1 MTKEGPGSPGG
12 QGRES
17 HPGPLSCHSMGS
29 RARRALLVA
38 VAAVIVVVCALLVA
52 WWVDMAAASPW
63 AGLTYQPALA
73 GDLEGP
79 LQGLLRRRAGEV
91 TGVVPGSP
99 AARAGLEVGDTIRTV
114 GGVPVEALSSLTELS
129 RSVRPGDTVVYGV
142 ERDGAPLA
150 LRVTLGSM
158 GGAVG
163 VQVAYWSSLL
173 VGLSFLAISLL
184 VAWARPRSAAAL
196 LFFLA
201 SVAAAGSFVAF
212 AFGEPVLAGQQ
223 GIAAV
228 TFDPDRLLL
237 LLGGVIVMSVLTAN
251 LLLHLALVFPHR
263 RPLLDR
269 WPGVVAWVHTL
280 PFLPLV
286 LLALLVAAVAVTGPD
301 VALAA
306 VVLAAVGCLA
316 ALVLKVARRVRSRGL
331 WSALL
336 TSPWPV
342 QGVVVA
348 GTVAAA
354 PLVRLLPSHS
364 AVLAGAL
371 AGMGAVFLSLGL
383 MLVWSVLTCVALHR
397 SYREAGVEE
406 QRQVRWPVWG
416 TLVALG
422 GSLTVVV
429 VTLVVTTLLDRP
441 QFTASHWMLALN
453 TVAKLLYVLIPVS
466 FAFGIVKHRLLEIDV
481 IIRKTLVWSLAT
493 GLVVA
498 VYLLLAGV
506 FGVAVV
512 AATGVTSQVVA
523 VVATLVAAVLLV
535 PVRLQVQR
543 LVDRRLGRRGPDL
556 DQARRQLAETVA
568 SGRGLEPVAAALAD
582 GIQRALQCR
591 TVALLGWDAEVDHLR
606 PLATVGV
613 PDPVRD
619 RLELPLVDLTGLPEG
634 EAIHLAEAPPRA
646 LDPGLLRRVD
656 ATLGAVGR
664 HRGEPFALLVVGGR
678 LDREPYGAGE
688 ESFLLEAAGQL
699 ALAVATF
706 SVRRIDLTVV
716 AARVV

>member
-1 MTKEGPGSPGG
+1 MSAA
-12 QGRES
+12 
-17 HPGPLSCHSMGS
+17 
-29 RARRALLVA
+29 ARRALLVLVTA
-38 VAAVIVVVCALLVA
+38 VAVAVCAFLVVL
-52 WWVDMAAASPW
+52 WLDLAAESPW
-63 AGLTYQPALA
+63 AGMSYQPALSRE
-73 GDLEGP
+73 LEGP
-79 LQGLLRRRAGEV
+79 LGGLLRRPAGEI
-91 TGVVPGSP
+91 TGVVPGS
-99 AARAGLEVGDTIRTV
+99 AGDRAGLEVGDTIRSI
-114 GGVPVEALSSLTELS
+114 GGVSVEALTPLTELS
-129 RSVRPGDTVVYGV
+129 RRVRPGDTVVYQV
-142 ERDGAPLA
+142 ERDGRPLEVG
-150 LRVTLGSM
+150 VTFGSM
-158 GGAVG
+158 LRA
-163 VQVAYWSSLL
+163 VQVHVAFWSSLL
-173 VGLSFLAISLL
+173 VGLAFLAISLL
-184 VAWARPRSAAAL
+184 VAWARPRSTAAL
-196 LFFLA
+196 LFFFS
-201 SVAAAGSFVAF
+201 SVAAAASYVAF
-212 AFGEPVLAGQQ
+212 AFGEPALAGQQ

-286 LLALLVAAVAVTGPD
+286 LLALLVAAIAVTGLD
-301 VALAA
+301 AAFAA

-316 ALVLKVARRVRSRGL
+316 ALVLKIARRVRSRGL
-331 WSALL
+331 WAALL

-342 QGVVVA
+342 QGAVVA
-348 GTVAAA
+348 ATMASA
-354 PLVRLLPSHS
+354 PLVRLLHPSA

-371 AGMGAVFLSLGL
+371 AGMGAVFCSLGL

-466 FAFGIVKHRLLEIDV
+466 FAFGIVKYRLLEIDV
-481 IIRKTLVWSLAT
+481 IIRKTLVWSVAT

-498 VYLLLAGV
+498 VCLLLAGV
-506 FGVAVV
+506 VGVAVV

-556 DQARRQLAETVA
+556 DQARHQLAETVA

-619 RLELPLVDLTGLPEG
+619 RLELPLVDLTGFPEG
-634 EAIHLAEAPPRA
+634 EAFHLAEAPPRA
-646 LDPGLLRRVD
+646 LDPGLLRRID

-678 LDREPYGAGE
+678 LDREPYGVGE
-688 ESFLLEAAGQL
+688 ESFLVEAAGQL